1 MQTDLSD
8 YSMKNPGDEG
18 YNFIGA
24 EVRYIGELTGI
35 RVQYHPKHGIVS
47 IVPLKEGQVKLFEEA
62 RDRFKAE
69 LAAATAAIA

>member
-24 EVRYIGELTGI
+24 QTKYIGELTGI

-47 IVPLKEGQVKLFEEA
+47 VVPLTELQVGIFQIA

-69 LAAATAAIA
+69 MAVAIAAIA